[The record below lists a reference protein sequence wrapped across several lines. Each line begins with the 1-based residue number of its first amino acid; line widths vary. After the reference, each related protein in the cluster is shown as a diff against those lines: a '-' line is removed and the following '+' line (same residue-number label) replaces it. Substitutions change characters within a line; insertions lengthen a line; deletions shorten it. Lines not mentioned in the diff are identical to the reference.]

1 MPGRFA
7 RKKIFKWKVA
17 KMTQDIKPVYLF
29 AGGRSGNRKK
39 QGVLLERMF
48 REFGIAS
55 PKVAYSGTASGDDKG
70 FFRFIA
76 GELTEAGADQVTHA
90 VIVPANAD
98 LKKARDV
105 LEGADIV
112 FVSGGD
118 VEAGMDVLRE
128 KNMLDFLVGLYRQ
141 GKPFFGISAGA
152 IMLADRW
159 VRWRDPDDDS
169 SAELFHCLGFAPVI
183 CDTHDEEG
191 GWEELQA
198 ALKLAEEGV
207 RGYGLATGS
216 GIKVFPDGKVQALG
230 GEVYQYISRGGK
242 VKRIDN
248 LLPVSP
254 D

>member
-1 MPGRFA
+1 MSQG
-7 RKKIFKWKVA
+7 
-17 KMTQDIKPVYLF
+17 IKPVYLF

-48 REFGIAS
+48 HEFGIAS
-55 PKVAYSGTASGDDKG
+55 PTVAYSGTASGDDKS

-76 GELTEAGADQVTHA
+76 GELTQAGADKVTHA
-90 VIVPANAD
+90 VIAPANAD
-98 LKKARDV
+98 LKKARSV
-105 LEGADIV
+105 LETADIV

-141 GKPFFGISAGA
+141 GNPFFGISAGA

-169 SAELFHCLGFAPVI
+169 SAELFSCLGFAPVI

-198 ALKLAEEGV
+198 ALSLTIDGT

-216 GIKVFPDGKVQALG
+216 GIKVFPDGKVEALG
-230 GEVYQYISRGGK
+230 GEVYQYIRRGGK
-242 VKRIDN
+242 VGRIKDV
-248 LLPVSP
+248 LPANR